1 MSLQKLLQGIES
13 EAQVET
19 ERLLHQARSEAGRIV
34 QEAQK
39 NAQLESRQWIDH
51 KITASQKE
59 AAQKISQAR
68 LESHKRVLSAQK
80 AVIDLVFDQALQRL
94 RNLDHDLYRE
104 WLKKQI
110 VNASETG
117 EETIK
122 VNQQDKDRLSNG
134 WLGEVNELLQQKGL
148 AGKLQL
154 EFEDTGFS
162 GGFILQH
169 PQYEV
174 VVSFNEILNSL
185 KEAMQSQIA
194 QLLVG
199 EQADKDGQAKP

>member
-1 MSLQKLLQGIES
+1 MSLQKLLQGIEG
-13 EAQVET
+13 EAQVEA
-19 ERLLHQARSEAGRIV
+19 ERILHQARSEARRIV

-39 NAQLESRQWIDH
+39 NAQLESRQWIDQR
-51 KITASQKE
+51 IAAGQKE

-68 LESHKRVLSAQK
+68 LESRKRVLSAQK
-80 AVIDLVFDQALQRL
+80 AVLDQVFDQALQRL
-94 RNLDHDLYRE
+94 GNLDDDHYRE

-117 EETIK
+117 AETIK
-122 VNQQDKDRLSNG
+122 FNPQDKDRLSNG

-148 AGKLQL
+148 AGKLRL

-185 KEAMQSQIA
+185 KEKMQSQIA
-194 QLLVG
+194 QLLYG
-199 EQADKDGQAKP
+199 FIQPHRLQQ

>member
-13 EAQVET
+13 EAQAEA
-19 ERLLHQARSEAGRIV
+19 ERILQQARSEAGRII
-34 QEAQK
+34 QEVQK
-39 NAQLESRQWIDH
+39 NAELESRQWIH
-51 KITASQKE
+51 QKIAASQKE

-68 LESHKRVLSAQK
+68 LENRKRILGAQK
-80 AVIDLVFDQALQRL
+80 AVIDQVFDQALQRL
-94 RNLDHDLYRE
+94 GNLDDDQYRK

-117 EETIK
+117 AETIK
-122 VNQQDKDRLSNG
+122 FNPQDKDRLSNG
-134 WLGEVNELLQQKGL
+134 WLGEVNELLDQKGL
-148 AGKLQL
+148 AGKLRL

-185 KEAMQSQIA
+185 KEKMQFHIA
-194 QLLVG
+194 QLLAG
-199 EQADKDGQAKP
+199 EQSDNNGQAKP

>member
-13 EAQVET
+13 EAQAEA
-19 ERLLHQARSEAGRIV
+19 ERILQQARSETWRIV

-39 NAQLESRQWIDH
+39 NAQLESRQWIDQ
-51 KITASQKE
+51 KIAASQKE

-68 LESHKRVLSAQK
+68 LESRKRILGAQK
-80 AVIDLVFDQALQRL
+80 AVIDQVFDQALQRL
-94 RNLDHDLYRE
+94 GNLDNDHYRE

-122 VNQQDKDRLSNG
+122 VNQQDKARLSNG

-148 AGKLQL
+148 AGKLRL

-162 GGFILQH
+162 GGFVLQH

-185 KEAMQSQIA
+185 KESMQSQIA

-199 EQADKDGQAKP
+199 EHSDKNGQAKP